1 MAVYTG
7 KVNLIN
13 MSNIT
18 ATAGVGIQ
26 RTEVLYATSNSGSV
40 PPDLAN
46 VELTTEN
53 GVISFSSIGTSF
65 QVIDDILWAQQG
77 NQSIPLTTD
86 KNSILIGVTGW
97 SPEFPEV
104 KAGDYLWIKTIYYY
118 TNNTQTVVYS
128 VSRQG
133 EDGKQG
139 PAGTSTS
146 TFKLSCNQTEILKF
160 IDSATGNTTISPSIL
175 TVSVLKDDPMAV
187 DGVTQII
194 NLDASKFQVQVYN
207 LDTGEWYSITDPEI
221 ISLDSNHIFS
231 INLQGI
237 MEKGYEEENLAANK
251 IRHNECI
258 LKISYELVQINEQ
271 GENEQFNLNE
281 FLNIRYGMNKDMAS
295 LSVKAGGIVAAM
307 QDSRMVF
314 DASGLTLQNG
324 ALQIVK
330 TIVENG
336 ESKIVPLLYADELGN
351 LTLRGTI
358 YAENGTFAGALE
370 AATGSFAGEL
380 RAASGTFTGTLE
392 AASGTFA
399 GDISAASG
407 TIGGFSIENGRLV
420 STNDGNPN
428 IILDGANGNIEANN
442 ITLGT
447 GATIKEYIKIGE
459 QVELKRV
466 DASNDSFIRV
476 MNNASEIL
484 ALKAN
489 GTMKIGDGNNTII
502 LSGVDG
508 SITSQSYE
516 DGLGWKISNTN
527 SIFND
532 VTVKGSIRASV
543 LEYGETQAIGG
554 ALLVRPSTRILSASV
569 SGGDT
574 TLVLEEI
581 RDFKVGD
588 YCRIDSQTATSIG
601 HTYYSIISVDT
612 NNKKIVVSG
621 DASGAVGKPIVNFG
635 QDEDNIGISING
647 STDESFSTPQSI
659 SVFEFNPV
667 NKIITPRVV
676 LGKLPN
682 EEGIYG
688 YAAGSYGLYAE
699 NVLLKGS
706 LVTQAKTEDR
716 GFMYSGIS
724 TAYSGANAPKSTKLT
739 TKIPNHTASEI
750 LLWAGAEKDDQ
761 ASIEASKFFVDRNGN
776 MYAGSGYFEG
786 TIITDAIIKASVIE
800 TTTLRG
806 YGEKPALKIE
816 DAAKGIYFTTKD
828 ANNKDVTVFE
838 VNKDSIIANVSNFVF
853 NSNFTIGGNGSLVV
867 PNLYVIGADAGTTIS
882 DETGI
887 QAIMFDNKRIAYS
900 KNFKQNELNGN
911 TNGYIDFN
919 TIIET
924 TPQETRG
931 MVFSP
936 DGISQVLTLAAQEVR
951 VKGENTSLYLE
962 NSIKYGRD
970 MEYKPVKDNNGNLI
984 GYDLYIE

>member
-26 RTEVLYATSNSGSV
+26 RTEVLYAISNSGSV
-40 PPDLAN
+40 PPDL
-46 VELTTEN
+46 VDVDLTTEN
-53 GVISFSSIGTSF
+53 GIISFASTGSSF
-65 QVIDDILWAQQG
+65 QVVDNILWAFQG
-77 NQSIPLTTD
+77 NQSIPLTID
-86 KNSILIGVTGW
+86 KDNLLIGVAGW
-97 SPEFPEV
+97 SPDFPEIRP
-104 KAGDYLWIKTIYYY
+104 GDYLWTKTVYYY
-118 TNNTQTVVYS
+118 TNNTQTIAYN

-139 PAGTSTS
+139 PMGASTS
-146 TFKLSCNQTEILKF
+146 TFKLNCSQTEILKF
-160 IDSATGNTTISPSIL
+160 VDSATGNITISPSVL
-175 TVSVLKDDPMAV
+175 TVSVLKDDPTAI
-187 DGVTQII
+187 DGVTQVI
-194 NLDASKFQVQVYN
+194 NLNASKFKVQVYN
-207 LDTGEWYSITDPEI
+207 LDTGEWYSIVDPEI

-231 INLQGI
+231 INLQRI
-237 MEKGYEEENLAANK
+237 MEKSYEDEENPAANK

-258 LKISYELVQINEQ
+258 LKISYELVQINDQ
-271 GENEQFNLNE
+271 GESEQFNLNE

-295 LSVKAGGIVAAM
+295 LSIKAGGIVAAM
-307 QDSRMVF
+307 QDSKMIF
-314 DASGLTLQNG
+314 DAAGLTLQNG

-330 TIVENG
+330 TITEDG
-336 ESKIVPLLYADELGN
+336 ASKVVPLLYADELGN

-358 YAENGTFAGALE
+358 YAENGTFAGTLE

-380 RAASGTFTGTLE
+380 KAASGTFTGILE
-392 AASGTFA
+392 AASGTFT
-399 GDISAASG
+399 GDITAASG
-407 TIGGFSIENGRLV
+407 TIGGFSIEKGRLI
-420 STNDGNPN
+420 STNEGNPN
-428 IILDGANGNIEANN
+428 IILDGINGNIEANN

-447 GATIKEYIKIGE
+447 GAVIKEYIQIGE
-459 QVELKRV
+459 QVQLRK
-466 DASNDSFIRV
+466 ASVAEDSFIRV
-476 MNNASEIL
+476 MNNDVEIL
-484 ALKAN
+484 SLKAN

-516 DGLGWKISNTN
+516 DGLGWKISNIN

-554 ALLVRPSTRILSASV
+554 ALLVRPSTRILSASI
-569 SGGDT
+569 SGGNT

-601 HTYYSIISVDT
+601 HTYYSIISVDV

-621 DASGAVGKPIVNFG
+621 DASGAVGKPIINFG
-635 QDEDNIGISING
+635 QDGDNIGISING

-659 SVFEFNPV
+659 SVFEFNPD

-688 YAAGSYGLYAE
+688 YAAGTYGLYAE

-724 TAYSGANAPKSTKLT
+724 TAYSGTNAPKSTKLT
-739 TKIPNHTASEI
+739 TKVPNHTASEI
-750 LLWAGAEKDDQ
+750 LLWAGAEKDDK
-761 ASIEASKFFVDRNGN
+761 ASIEASKFFIDRNGN

-786 TIITDAIIKASVIE
+786 TIITDATIKASVIE

-816 DAAKGIYFTTKD
+816 DAAKGIYFTTKNEKTGLD
-828 ANNKDVTVFE
+828 DVVFE
-838 VNKDSIIANVSNFVF
+838 VNKDSIVANVPNFVF
-853 NSNFTIGGNGSLVV
+853 NSNFSIGGNGSLVV
-867 PNLYVIGADAGTTIS
+867 PNLYVIGS
-882 DETGI
+882 DVGNTVAEEIVI
-887 QAIMFDNKRIAYS
+887 QAIMFDNKRITYTS
-900 KNFKQNELNGN
+900 EFKQSELNGN
-911 TNGYIDFN
+911 PKAYIDFEKG
-919 TIIET
+919 TI
-924 TPQETRG
+924 
-931 MVFSP
+931 FSP
-936 DGISQVLTLAAQEVR
+936 DGVNQVLALSSQEVR
-951 VKGENTSLYLE
+951 IKGENTSLYLE
-962 NSIKYGRD
+962 NSIKYGGV
-970 MEYKPVKDNNGNLI
+970 MEYKPIKNNKGELI